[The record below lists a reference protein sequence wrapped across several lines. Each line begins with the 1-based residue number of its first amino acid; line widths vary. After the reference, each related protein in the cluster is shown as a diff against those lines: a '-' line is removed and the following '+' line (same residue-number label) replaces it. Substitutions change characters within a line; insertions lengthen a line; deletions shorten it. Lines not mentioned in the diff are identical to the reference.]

1 MTNDSPEIAGTQKE
15 SLAAKA
21 SFIGGG
27 AGLGLFA
34 VFGVLNASFIGGI
47 IGINIAGAI
56 MGLPLE
62 SNLISRAI
70 VAIGMLIGIMVAGL
84 MFIAAGATVGWMAGK
99 LIDRIRCAIKKSRDK
114 EHLKGIC

>member
-1 MTNDSPEIAGTQKE
+1 MTNDNPEIEGNRKE

-34 VFGVLNASFIGGI
+34 IFGVLNASFIGGI

-62 SNLISRAI
+62 SNIISRVI
-70 VAIGMLIGIMVAGL
+70 VAVGMLVGIMVAGL
-84 MFIAAGATVGWMAGK
+84 MFIAAGAIVGWVTGMI
-99 LIDRIRCAIKKSRDK
+99 IDRVKFAIKKSRDK
-114 EHLKGIC
+114 EHLKGI